1 MSYVLAS
8 TDSKV
13 KWYKF
18 RRDPSL
24 KPGDYELVMELDLT
38 EVPLFNDKDEAKRA
52 AQFLGLKTWR
62 YVKI

>member
-8 TDSKV
+8 TDNKV

-18 RRDPSL
+18 RLDSSL
-24 KPGDYELVMELDLT
+24 KPGEYELLAELDLSV
-38 EVPLFNDKDEAKRA
+38 VPLFKDKDEAKRA

>member
-8 TDSKV
+8 TDNKV

-18 RRDPSL
+18 RSDSIL
-24 KPGDYELVMELDLT
+24 KPGEYELLAELDLT
-38 EVPLFNDKDEAKRA
+38 VVPLFKDKAEAKRA